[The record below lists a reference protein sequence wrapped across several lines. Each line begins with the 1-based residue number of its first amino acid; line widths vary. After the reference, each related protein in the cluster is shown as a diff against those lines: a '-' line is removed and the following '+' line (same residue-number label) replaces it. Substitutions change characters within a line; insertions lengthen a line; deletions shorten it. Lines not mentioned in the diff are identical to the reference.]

1 MDITNYSIEYLKSGL
16 SVNTH
21 VGCGLG
27 CSYCILTTSIN
38 QFPHHPICINSAK
51 TIYEQITSNNSLFVN
66 GLTPVYV
73 NNRTDPFLPSVIEQT
88 YEVLKLFSIHK
99 ISSPIIL
106 ISKLAPDYRF
116 AEYCQRLNILFFY
129 TYSELTGLDY
139 NSNNNINGKNLASI
153 SENVPFK
160 NRYHYLRPLIPGYN
174 DSISKIDSI
183 LELMGNKF
191 RATVAGGIRINNDNA
206 ETFGIAK
213 YDRQHKLFP
222 HATWAMV
229 LNIAKKRSLTV
240 LRHTSCAIAV
250 HMEAPNKLLYF
261 NNPHHCVMQ
270 SCANYEHCAHRY
282 AINRTLIEQLIQQN
296 TSSHFA
302 WNEDSEIIFAEP
314 VEQELIAFLK
324 STYGLSVKAPQIILS
339 PSEQYITK

>member
-1 MDITNYSIEYLKSGL
+1 MSEIINESYMECIKMDITNYSIEYLKSGL

-129 TYSELTGLDY
+129 TYSGLTGLDY
-139 NSNNNINGKNLASI
+139 NSNKCL
-153 SENVPFK
+153 
-160 NRYHYLRPLIPGYN
+160 
-174 DSISKIDSI
+174 
-183 LELMGNKF
+183 
-191 RATVAGGIRINNDNA
+191 
-206 ETFGIAK
+206 
-213 YDRQHKLFP
+213 
-222 HATWAMV
+222 
-229 LNIAKKRSLTV
+229 
-240 LRHTSCAIAV
+240 
-250 HMEAPNKLLYF
+250 
-261 NNPHHCVMQ
+261 
-270 SCANYEHCAHRY
+270 
-282 AINRTLIEQLIQQN
+282 
-296 TSSHFA
+296 
-302 WNEDSEIIFAEP
+302 
-314 VEQELIAFLK
+314 
-324 STYGLSVKAPQIILS
+324 ST
-339 PSEQYITK
+339 